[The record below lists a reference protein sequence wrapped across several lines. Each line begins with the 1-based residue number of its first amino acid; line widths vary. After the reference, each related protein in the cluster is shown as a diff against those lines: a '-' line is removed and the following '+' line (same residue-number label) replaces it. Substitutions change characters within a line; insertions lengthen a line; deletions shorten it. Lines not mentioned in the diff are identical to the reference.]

1 MKIWK
6 ISAEA
11 KLKSLQ
17 DKSKIIDRQKISML
31 EVKKVKYFLIL
42 HILIQI

>member
-1 MKIWK
+1 MNIWK

-17 DKSKIIDRQKISML
+17 DKSKVIDRQKISML
-31 EVKKVKYFLIL
+31 DVKKVEYFLIL
-42 HILIQI
+42 HMLI